1 MTTATAAI
9 AIAAAPATEPS
20 WLSQNQANIAIATLA
35 VILPIGIMLARM
47 HVRRK
52 RQNLLRT
59 MEEDWFKGKLESG
72 SLLSLE
78 GAKFKYELPTAQGH
92 YHVHDPW
99 QHYVIPMTIF
109 ITITFLGLH
118 ALFYQVTDQALLRDV
133 IPFVAGAKI
142 ACLDIACP
150 ISPELRRYQSESLAV
165 VAAAF
170 AGAYVFAILYL
181 IKRVSNYD
189 LNAFSFVR
197 VAFQMVVACFVAA
210 YLFHTARQSMGIEK
224 LDELAGGVTLGVAF
238 LCGLFPTLGITTL
251 MNRYPALQLKR
262 VDPTAYRHCRIL
274 PLQIIDGID
283 QNIMFRLAEFE
294 IEDAQ
299 NLATINPILLYIET
313 PYGLYEIVDW
323 ISQAQLVLAVGPDK
337 LDKLREISVRTLF
350 DLDNYT
356 KCDESCD
363 MVAEAILPP
372 PTSVT
377 SAMRDEQRLPRRRV
391 QVREMIKIMLD
402 DPHVGRLSQLCLL
415 LKSSFIGKRPDGAPT
430 AG

>member
-1 MTTATAAI
+1 M
-9 AIAAAPATEPS
+9 PSEPS
-20 WLSQNQANIAIATLA
+20 WLSQNQAYIAIATLA
-35 VILPIGIMLARM
+35 LFLPFGIMLARM

-78 GAKFKYELPTAQGH
+78 GAKFKYELPTAQGQ

-99 QHYVIPMTIF
+99 QHYIIPLTIF
-109 ITITFLGLH
+109 VTITFLGLH
-118 ALFYQVTDQALLRDV
+118 ALFHKITEQALLREV

-142 ACLDIACP
+142 ACKTAGCE
-150 ISPELRRYQSESLAV
+150 ISKDLRQYQSESLGV
-165 VAAAF
+165 IAAAF

-210 YLFHTARQSMGIEK
+210 YLFHGVRQLAGTG
-224 LDELAGGVTLGVAF
+224 ELNGVVGGVTLGVAF

-251 MNRYPALQLKR
+251 MNRYPSLQFKR
-262 VDPTAYRHCRIL
+262 VDPAAYRHCRIL
-274 PLQIIDGID
+274 PLQIVDGID

-350 DLDNYT
+350 DLENYT

-363 MVAEAILPP
+363 MVAEAILPN
-372 PTSVT
+372 PTAVT
-377 SAMRDEQRLPRRRV
+377 AAMPDADRLARRRT
-391 QVREMIKIMLD
+391 QVREMVKIMLD
-402 DPHVGRLSQLCLL
+402 DPHVGRLNQLCVL
-415 LKSSFIGKRPDGAPT
+415 LKSTFIGKRQDN
-430 AG
+430 AGPVP

>member
-9 AIAAAPATEPS
+9 AIAAAPAAEPS

-92 YHVHDPW
+92 HHVHDPW

>member
-1 MTTATAAI
+1 MSS
-9 AIAAAPATEPS
+9 EPS
-20 WLSQNQANIAIATLA
+20 WLSQNQAYIAIATLA
-35 VILPIGIMLARM
+35 MLLPLGIMLARM

-78 GAKFKYELPTAQGH
+78 GAKFKYELPTSQGH

-99 QHYVIPMTIF
+99 QHYVIPLTIF
-109 ITITFLGLH
+109 VTITFLGLH
-118 ALFYQVTDQALLRDV
+118 ALFHKITEQALLRDV

-142 ACLDIACP
+142 VCETASCEITNG
-150 ISPELRRYQSESLAV
+150 LRQYQSESLGV
-165 VAAAF
+165 IAAAF

-210 YLFHTARQSMGIEK
+210 YLFHGIRQFTGMRELNGI
-224 LDELAGGVTLGVAF
+224 AGGVTLGVAF

-251 MNRYPALQLKR
+251 MNRYPALQFKR

-363 MVAEAILPP
+363 MVAEAILPS
-372 PTSVT
+372 PTAVT
-377 SAMRDEQRLPRRRV
+377 AAMPDDARLMRRRT

-402 DPHVGRLSQLCLL
+402 DPHVGRLNQLCVL
-415 LKSSFIGKRPDGAPT
+415 LKSTFIGKRQEAAGA
-430 AG
+430 AA

>member
-1 MTTATAAI
+1 
-9 AIAAAPATEPS
+9 
-20 WLSQNQANIAIATLA
+20 
-35 VILPIGIMLARM
+35 
-47 HVRRK
+47 
-52 RQNLLRT
+52 
-59 MEEDWFKGKLESG
+59 
-72 SLLSLE
+72 
-78 GAKFKYELPTAQGH
+78 
-92 YHVHDPW
+92 
-99 QHYVIPMTIF
+99 
-109 ITITFLGLH
+109 
-118 ALFYQVTDQALLRDV
+118 
-133 IPFVAGAKI
+133 
-142 ACLDIACP
+142 
-150 ISPELRRYQSESLAV
+150 
-165 VAAAF
+165 
-170 AGAYVFAILYL
+170 
-181 IKRVSNYD
+181 
-189 LNAFSFVR
+189 
-197 VAFQMVVACFVAA
+197 
-210 YLFHTARQSMGIEK
+210 MGIEK

>member
-1 MTTATAAI
+1 MTTDA
-9 AIAAAPATEPS
+9 S

-59 MEEDWFKGKLESG
+59 MEEDWFKGKIASG

-118 ALFYQVTDQALLRDV
+118 ALFYRVTDQALLREV

-142 ACLDIACP
+142 ACESVKCEITDG
-150 ISPELRRYQSESLAV
+150 LRQYQSESLGV
-165 VAAAF
+165 IAAAF

-210 YLFHTARQSMGIEK
+210 YLFHSARQTMGLDK
-224 LDELAGGVTLGVAF
+224 LEAMSGGVTLGLAF
-238 LCGLFPTLGITTL
+238 LCGLFPTLGLTTL

-350 DLDNYT
+350 DLENYT

-363 MVAEAILPP
+363 MVAEAILPN
-372 PTSVT
+372 PTAAT
-377 SAMRDEQRLPRRRV
+377 AALPDDQRLQRRRT

-402 DPHVGRLSQLCLL
+402 DPHVGRLRQLCVL
-415 LKSSFIGKRPDGAPT
+415 LKSTFIGNQQDAVG
-430 AG
+430 

>member
-1 MTTATAAI
+1 MTRVPKKDPVIMADA
-9 AIAAAPATEPS
+9 S
-20 WLSQNQANIAIATLA
+20 WLSQNQSNIAIATLA

-59 MEEDWFKGKLESG
+59 MEEDWFKGKIASG

-109 ITITFLGLH
+109 VTITFLGLH
-118 ALFYQVTDQALLRDV
+118 ALFYRVTDQALLRDV

-142 ACLDIACP
+142 VCKTEACEITDA
-150 ISPELRRYQSESLAV
+150 LRQYQSESLSV
-165 VAAAF
+165 ISAAF

-210 YLFHTARQSMGIEK
+210 YLFHGLRQFVGEQGLNGI
-224 LDELAGGVTLGVAF
+224 AGGVTLGVAF

-251 MNRYPALQLKR
+251 MNRYPALQFKR

-323 ISQAQLVLAVGPDK
+323 ISQAQLILAVGPDK

-350 DLDNYT
+350 DLENYT
-356 KCDESCD
+356 TKEESCD
-363 MVAEAILPP
+363 MVAEAILPN
-372 PTSVT
+372 PTSTT
-377 SAMRDEQRLPRRRV
+377 SALPDDKRRERRRI
-391 QVREMIKIMLD
+391 QVREMVKIMLD
-402 DPHVGRLSQLCLL
+402 DPHVGRLQ
-415 LKSSFIGKRPDGAPT
+415 
-430 AG
+430 

>member
-9 AIAAAPATEPS
+9 AIAAAPAAEPS

-99 QHYVIPMTIF
+99 QHYVVPMTIF

-165 VAAAF
+165 VAAGF

-415 LKSSFIGKRPDGAPT
+415 LKSSFIGKRPDGAAT